1 MLLFSRILVLIM
13 SLMFFTSAGMRYQE
27 VNYKSY
33 TLLLHSFAKNIDWP
47 NEAGRQNFVYGV
59 YGQSKIYNELLA
71 LSGNKKVRNMNIE
84 VRIINSV
91 SEAADCNILFVPSQR
106 SAAVK
111 EINTTIAGKP
121 VLLVCERPG
130 YSQKGAAISF
140 SVDED
145 GTLRFDVNTKAC
157 TQHKLKVRPQ
167 LLQIA
172 DRVY

>member
-1 MLLFSRILVLIM
+1 MLLYTRTLVLIF
-13 SLMFFTSAGMRYQE
+13 SLLLFASADLRYQE

-47 NEAGRQNFVYGV
+47 NETGRENFVYGV
-59 YGQSKIYNELLA
+59 YGQSKIYNELLILA
-71 LSGNKKVRNMNIE
+71 RTKKVRNMSID
-84 VRIINSV
+84 VRTINSP
-91 SEAADCNILFVPSQR
+91 SDAAACDILFVPSQR
-106 SAAVK
+106 SSAVK
-111 EINTTIAGKP
+111 EINNSIDGKP

-140 SVDED
+140 NVDDD

-157 TQHKLKVRPQ
+157 TEHKLKVRPQ